1 MWLYQHHTCS
11 DLIDL
16 DPDTGRW
23 RHVHDEEKP
32 KGARV
37 LADLPVQGSYL
48 EEDGRRYCSYWT
60 DDGHFVFSTS
70 TGCVIEICRKHAD
83 GRIEMLVPGLH
94 CDIAP
99 TQLPD
104 GRLHPGHSDIRLKDG
119 AGNTLFEVSY
129 HSAHYARLFNSDV
142 TAAAMVQDLSS
153 WDFFVALQGGI
164 EIFTER
170 AQSGRLQLTLDADLG
185 AVIDGRR
192 LHRDELMYGSS
203 GERCVKSGVW
213 AAVDDLRETATLQEG
228 ELLPLCQG
236 QVTQWVWSRS
246 L

>member
-16 DPDTGRW
+16 DPETGRW
-23 RHVHDEEKP
+23 RHVRDEEKP
-32 KGARV
+32 KGAHV

-48 EEDGRRYCSYWT
+48 EEDGRRYFSYWT
-60 DDGHFVFSTS
+60 DDGRFVFSTS
-70 TGCVIEICRKHAD
+70 TDCVIEICRKHAD

-99 TQLPD
+99 SQLPD

-129 HSAHYARLFNSDV
+129 HSANYARLFNSDV